1 MSAPVISQEL
11 ATNYMG
17 RLLNAKKLPALP
29 DAVHEI
35 SRLMESGNISTD
47 RVAVVIERDQAL
59 AVKVLKMVNSPIYG
73 FPGRISTVRNAL
85 MLLGINV
92 IRGLLISS
100 SVFDLSNNKLLA
112 LWQHSLAC
120 SLAAVEIAKAAGLA
134 QPEEYSIMGLLH
146 DTGKVVGSIH
156 IPEARAAIDKLVKEE
171 DLTFIE
177 AEVRVLGFG
186 HDKINVWL
194 CEHWNLPLVLKEA
207 MSYHHS
213 PLDAKFH
220 PEAAAVVHVADF
232 MARLFEC
239 GSGGDD
245 NVSLLSPKAL
255 RLLGLN
261 HAKLELLLD
270 RVIGLYSDRANL
282 SVS

>member
-1 MSAPVISQEL
+1 MSTSGMSQEL
-11 ATNYMG
+11 ATNYKG
-17 RLLNAKKLPALP
+17 RLLDAKNLPALP

-47 RVAVVIERDQAL
+47 KVAAVIERDQTL

-73 FPGRISTVRNAL
+73 FPGRISTVKNAL
-85 MLLGINV
+85 VLLGINV
-92 IRGLLISS
+92 IRGLIISS
-100 SVFDLSNNKLLA
+100 SVFDLSNKKLLA

-120 SLAAVEIAKAAGLA
+120 SLAAVETAKVAELS

-146 DTGKVVGSIH
+146 DTGKVVLSTQ
-156 IPEARAAIDKLVKEE
+156 IPEARTEIDKLIKAE
-171 DLTFIE
+171 DIIFIE
-177 AEVRVLGFG
+177 AETRVLGFG
-186 HDKINVWL
+186 HDKINAWL
-194 CEHWNLPLVLKEA
+194 CEHWNLPLVLKES
-207 MSYHHS
+207 MSHHHS

-245 NVSLLSPKAL
+245 NVSPLDPKAL

-261 HAKLELLLD
+261 HGKIEMILEKLIE
-270 RVIGLYSDRANL
+270 LYSDSANL
-282 SVS
+282 SV